1 MQRSFIMPGILIL
14 LFVIIVIFLIFF
26 SENLQKKKM
35 DGQLHSII
43 GNQKV
48 LYGSMANLAIGSG
61 FARGYFALTERYL
74 YFIESKK
81 DGTIKLSI
89 QLKYEEILS
98 HKLHFVL
105 FIEGPDH
112 SVYEIKAGNNNLAY
126 STLLKQMEKVMP
138 N

>member
-1 MQRSFIMPGILIL
+1 MPGVLAL
-14 LFVIIVIFLIFF
+14 LLVIVVVFLIFF

-35 DGQLHSII
+35 EEQLNTII

-48 LYGSMANLAIGSG
+48 LYGSMANLTVGTG
-61 FARGYFALTERYL
+61 FVRGYFAITERYL

-81 DGTIKLSI
+81 DGTIKLTI
-89 QLKYEEILS
+89 QLKFEEILS

-112 SVYEIKAGNNNLAY
+112 SVYEIKAENNTQAY
-126 STLLKQMEKVMP
+126 NVLVNQIKKVVP
-138 N
+138 Q

>member
-1 MQRSFIMPGILIL
+1 MPGVLAL
-14 LFVIIVIFLIFF
+14 LLVIVVVFLIFF

-35 DGQLHSII
+35 EEQLNTII

-48 LYGSMANLAIGSG
+48 LYGSMANLTVGTG
-61 FARGYFALTERYL
+61 FVRGYFAITERYL

-81 DGTIKLSI
+81 DGTIKLTI
-89 QLKYEEILS
+89 QLKFEEILS

-112 SVYEIKAGNNNLAY
+112 SVYEIKAGNNTHAY
-126 STLLKQMEKVMP
+126 NVLVNQIKKVVP
-138 N
+138 Q

>member
-1 MQRSFIMPGILIL
+1 MPGVLAL
-14 LFVIIVIFLIFF
+14 LLVIVVVFLIFF

-35 DGQLHSII
+35 EEQLNTII

-48 LYGSMANLAIGSG
+48 LYGSMANLTVGTG
-61 FARGYFALTERYL
+61 FVRGYFAITEGYL

-81 DGTIKLSI
+81 DGTIKLTI
-89 QLKYEEILS
+89 QLKFEEILS

-112 SVYEIKAGNNNLAY
+112 SVYEIKAGNSTQAY
-126 STLLKQMEKVMP
+126 NVLVNQIKKVVP
-138 N
+138 Q

>member
-1 MQRSFIMPGILIL
+1 MPGVLAL
-14 LFVIIVIFLIFF
+14 LLVIVVVFLIFF

-35 DGQLHSII
+35 EEQLHTII

-48 LYGSMANLAIGSG
+48 LYGSMANLTVGTG
-61 FARGYFALTERYL
+61 FVRGYFAITERYL

-81 DGTIKLSI
+81 DGTIKLTI
-89 QLKYEEILS
+89 QLKFEEILS

-112 SVYEIKAGNNNLAY
+112 SVYEIKAVNNTQAY
-126 STLLKQMEKVMP
+126 NVLVNQIKKVVP
-138 N
+138 Q

>member
-1 MQRSFIMPGILIL
+1 MPGILAL
-14 LFVIIVIFLIFF
+14 LLVIVVVFLIFF

-35 DGQLHSII
+35 DEQHLTII

-48 LYGSMANLAIGSG
+48 LYGSMANLTVGTG
-61 FARGYFALTERYL
+61 FVRGYFALTERYL

-81 DGTIKLSI
+81 DGTIKLTI

-105 FIEGPDH
+105 FIEAPDH
-112 SVYEIKAGNNNLAY
+112 SMYEIKAANNTAAY
-126 STLLKQMEKVMP
+126 NILVNQIKKVSDV
-138 N
+138 

>member
-1 MQRSFIMPGILIL
+1 MPGVLAL
-14 LFVIIVIFLIFF
+14 LLVIVVVFLIFF

-35 DGQLHSII
+35 EEQLNTII

-48 LYGSMANLAIGSG
+48 LYGSMANLTVGTG
-61 FARGYFALTERYL
+61 FVRGYFAITERYL

-81 DGTIKLSI
+81 DGTIKLTI
-89 QLKYEEILS
+89 QLKFEEILS

-112 SVYEIKAGNNNLAY
+112 SVYEIKAVNNTQAY
-126 STLLKQMEKVMP
+126 NVLVNQIKKVVP
-138 N
+138 Q

>member
-1 MQRSFIMPGILIL
+1 MPGVLAL
-14 LFVIIVIFLIFF
+14 LLVIVVVFLIFF

-35 DGQLHSII
+35 EEQLHTII

-48 LYGSMANLAIGSG
+48 LYGSMANLTVGTG
-61 FARGYFALTERYL
+61 FVRGYFAITERYL

-81 DGTIKLSI
+81 DGTIKLTI
-89 QLKYEEILS
+89 QLKFEEILS

-112 SVYEIKAGNNNLAY
+112 SVYEIKAGNNTQAY
-126 STLLKQMEKVMP
+126 NVLVNQIKKVVP
-138 N
+138 Q

>member
-1 MQRSFIMPGILIL
+1 MPGVLAL
-14 LFVIIVIFLIFF
+14 LLVIAVVFLIFF

-35 DGQLHSII
+35 EEQLNTII

-48 LYGSMANLAIGSG
+48 LYGSMANLTVGTG
-61 FARGYFALTERYL
+61 FVRGYFAITERYL

-81 DGTIKLSI
+81 DGTIKLTI
-89 QLKYEEILS
+89 QLKFEEILS

-112 SVYEIKAGNNNLAY
+112 SVYEIKAGNNTQAY
-126 STLLKQMEKVMP
+126 NVLVNQIKKVVP
-138 N
+138 Q

>member
-1 MQRSFIMPGILIL
+1 MPGVLAL
-14 LFVIIVIFLIFF
+14 LLVIVVVFLIFF

-35 DGQLHSII
+35 EEQLNTII

-48 LYGSMANLAIGSG
+48 LYGSMANLTVGTG
-61 FARGYFALTERYL
+61 FVRGYFAITERYL

-81 DGTIKLSI
+81 DGTIKLTI
-89 QLKYEEILS
+89 QLKFEEILS

-112 SVYEIKAGNNNLAY
+112 SVYEIKAGNP
-126 STLLKQMEKVMP
+126 K
-138 N
+138 

>member
-1 MQRSFIMPGILIL
+1 MPGVLAL
-14 LFVIIVIFLIFF
+14 LLVIVVVFLIFF

-35 DGQLHSII
+35 EEQLNTII

-48 LYGSMANLAIGSG
+48 LYGSMANLTVGTG
-61 FARGYFALTERYL
+61 FVRGYFAITERYL

-81 DGTIKLSI
+81 DGTIKLTI
-89 QLKYEEILS
+89 QLKFEEILS

-112 SVYEIKAGNNNLAY
+112 SVYEIKAGNNMQAY
-126 STLLKQMEKVMP
+126 NVLVNQIKKVVP
-138 N
+138 Q

>member
-1 MQRSFIMPGILIL
+1 MPGVLAL
-14 LFVIIVIFLIFF
+14 LLVIVVVFLIFF

-35 DGQLHSII
+35 EEQLNTII

-48 LYGSMANLAIGSG
+48 LYGSMANLTVGTG
-61 FARGYFALTERYL
+61 FVRGYFAITERYL

-81 DGTIKLSI
+81 DGTIKLTI
-89 QLKYEEILS
+89 QLKFEEILS

-112 SVYEIKAGNNNLAY
+112 SVYEIEAGNNTQAY
-126 STLLKQMEKVMP
+126 NVLVNQIKKVVP
-138 N
+138 Q

>member
-1 MQRSFIMPGILIL
+1 MPGVLAL
-14 LFVIIVIFLIFF
+14 LLVIVVVFLIFF

-35 DGQLHSII
+35 EEQLHTII

-48 LYGSMANLAIGSG
+48 LYGSMANLTVGTG
-61 FARGYFALTERYL
+61 FVRGYFAITERYL

-81 DGTIKLSI
+81 DGTIKLTI
-89 QLKYEEILS
+89 QLKFEEILS

-112 SVYEIKAGNNNLAY
+112 NVYEIKAVNNTQAY
-126 STLLKQMEKVMP
+126 NVLVNQIKKVVP
-138 N
+138 Q

>member
-1 MQRSFIMPGILIL
+1 MPGVLARL
-14 LFVIIVIFLIFF
+14 LVIVVVFLIFF

-35 DGQLHSII
+35 EEQLNTII

-48 LYGSMANLAIGSG
+48 LYGSMANLTVGTG
-61 FARGYFALTERYL
+61 FVRGYFAITERYL

-81 DGTIKLSI
+81 DGTIKLTI
-89 QLKYEEILS
+89 QLKFEEILS

-112 SVYEIKAGNNNLAY
+112 SVYEIKAGNNTQAY
-126 STLLKQMEKVMP
+126 NVLGNQIKKVVP
-138 N
+138 Q